1 MNAGEMLRRL
11 RHFVQRDRVT
21 RELEEEMRLHV
32 AMRADVA
39 GMHDL
44 FSHAAAYGVGEI
56 NLSGNDEP
64 LRLKIGVV
72 TLDFFATPSI
82 QTAIEVCKNC
92 Y

>member
-11 RHFVQRDRVT
+11 RHFVQRDRAT

-44 FSHAAAYGVGEI
+44 FSHVAAYGVGGL

-64 LRLKIGVV
+64 LRLKVGVV
-72 TLDFFATPSI
+72 TSDFFATPGI
-82 QTAIEVCKNC
+82 
-92 Y
+92 